1 MQGLNVAGKPQ
12 PDREG
17 ESMKFL
23 LKSVFW
29 LVLLLLLIPTDKDQQ
44 NQIYGTAQAAMNDVA
59 AFCTRNP
66 QTCATGQDAFAVLVQ
81 KAKYGTDLVMG
92 LVEGQSAPLGNSLAQ
107 DSLSPNN
114 PPQNNV
120 LPQAIDPPQ
129 TATLQGEPS
138 GVMPV
143 PGRCRWNPRL
153 GTTPRPKT
161 RSTLRT
167 AMRPGTD
174 RTPNFARARSELNSL
189 AVSRL
194 PTARVVWEGR
204 TLSLPSSAPNP
215 FDADPS
221 QPPQLTSILVPWTR

>member
-92 LVEGQSAPLGNSLAQ
+92 LVEGRSAPLGNSLAQ

-143 PGRCRWNPRL
+143 PAALPLEPAPWDD
-153 GTTPRPKT
+153 TTPRDT
-161 RSTLRT
+161 
-167 AMRPGTD
+167 
-174 RTPNFARARSELNSL
+174 LNSQDRE
-189 AVSRL
+189 AAWDG
-194 PTARVVWEGR
+194 P
-204 TLSLPSSAPNP
+204 
-215 FDADPS
+215 DA
-221 QPPQLTSILVPWTR
+221 